1 MLIAL
6 PMVLLAAASVCS
18 VPQLVLQS
26 LMQLA
31 AVCAA
36 GRIHPNDQKIVR
48 HPPQTLLPLLQLLL
62 VESHVFAMNLR
73 DAWSS

>member
-6 PMVLLAAASVCS
+6 PMVLRAAASVCS

-36 GRIHPNDQKIVR
+36 GRILHAHGWELLRLGGDNSQGR
-48 HPPQTLLPLLQLLL
+48 TLR
-62 VESHVFAMNLR
+62 EM
-73 DAWSS
+73 